1 MTEDRAPGARP
12 PAPAESLFA
21 KPGSGSAPKAAPA
34 PGAAPGLTP
43 RPAPAQTPSSA
54 RPFAPAAPEG
64 PPEVAD
70 ALAAARQQVLR
81 RPAPGA
87 PPAAPA
93 AKAAAPAPKP
103 AAAPPAPPPPPA
115 DGPATKD
122 PFSSRLP
129 MTLGLLS
136 LLVLVGG
143 FGLWAAV
150 ADISSAV
157 MAPGKV
163 EVENKQQVVEH
174 PDGGVVGEIMVRD
187 GDLVKAG
194 DVLLR
199 FDDTLMRNER
209 ESFASQ
215 YWELVAR
222 TARLDAE
229 QNQRTEIVFSDE
241 LLAAAGHPSIAEIVQ
256 GQKQLFDARLRTLA
270 DQVEQLRERQ
280 SQIREQVQGAES
292 QIRALERQLALV
304 AQELEGQQK
313 LYDSGL
319 AQLNR
324 LLSLQR
330 EEARLQGEVGGL
342 TASIA
347 ESRGRVAEIEI
358 QVLNLESTRQEQ
370 AITQLRDIQ
379 YQQNQVREQLASVE
393 ERLDRLDVRAPI
405 DGVVLGMTVF
415 SVRSVVSPGEPI
427 LYIVPSD
434 SVLVIESQIDTIFI
448 DQVWAGQP
456 ATLRFSAFSS
466 RTTPELEGHV
476 VKVSPDA
483 FTDERTG
490 RTYYTATLAP
500 NEGEL
505 EKLEGLTLV
514 PGMPVEG
521 FIKAGDRT
529 PLTYLTKPFTDYFSG
544 AMLEE

>member
-1 MTEDRAPGARP
+1 A
-12 PAPAESLFA
+12 
-21 KPGSGSAPKAAPA
+21 AAPA
-34 PGAAPGLTP
+34 ALK
-43 RPAPAQTPSSA
+43 
-54 RPFAPAAPEG
+54 PAASPVEQ
-64 PPEVAD
+64 
-70 ALAAARQQVLR
+70 ALAAAREQVLR
-81 RPAPGA
+81 RPGVAPSPLTVPTPA
-87 PPAAPA
+87 PAAPPP
-93 AKAAAPAPKP
+93 KAPVPAPAVGGT
-103 AAAPPAPPPPPA
+103 PPTAQRTPDQRLDS
-115 DGPATKD
+115 DGND
-122 PFSSRLP
+122 PYSSRIP
-129 MTLGLLS
+129 MGIGMVTLII
-136 LLVLVGG
+136 LVFG
-143 FGLWAAV
+143 FGLWSTM

-157 MAPGKV
+157 VAPGKV
-163 EVENKQQVVEH
+163 EVATKQQVVEH
-174 PDGGVVGEIMVRD
+174 PDGGVVGEIGARD
-187 GDLVKAG
+187 GDSVAAG

-209 ESFASQ
+209 ESLATQ

-222 TARLDAE
+222 TARLYAE
-229 QNQRTEIVFSDE
+229 QTEAEEIVFGED
-241 LLAAAGHPSIAEIVQ
+241 LLAATKHPGIAEIVT
-256 GQKQLFDARLRTLA
+256 GQRQLFTARKRTMA
-270 DQVEQLRERQ
+270 DQVKQLRERQ
-280 SQIREQVQGAES
+280 AQIRQQVTGAEA
-292 QIRALERQLALV
+292 QTNALERQLALV

-330 EEARLQGEVGGL
+330 EEARLQGQVGEL
-342 TASIA
+342 IASMA
-347 ESRGRVAEIEI
+347 ESRGKVAEIEI

-427 LYIVPSD
+427 LYLVPQNSL
-434 SVLVIESQIDTIFI
+434 LVIESQIDTIFV
-448 DQVWAGQP
+448 DQVYAGQP
-456 ATLRFSAFSS
+456 ATLRFPAFSS
-466 RTTPELEGHV
+466 STTPELEGHV
-476 VKVSPDA
+476 VKISPDA

-500 NEGEL
+500 DDGEL
-505 EKLEGLTLV
+505 EKLVGLTLV

-529 PLTYLTKPFTDYFSG
+529 PLSYLTKPFTDYFSR
-544 AMLEE
+544 AMIEE